1 MLHRGQVFFDRVYGK
16 VAKRVM
22 GQMDGCGTEDLGL
35 VARLLYGYV
44 LSCEGVLSGVET
56 SWVLLAGLIPQD
68 VSLSVEF
75 EGKELMGGVGD
86 RSIRSL
92 RGI

>member
-1 MLHRGQVFFDRVYGK
+1 MFFDRVYGK

-68 VSLSVEF
+68 VSDCETLWGGGRGSGGGER
-75 EGKELMGGVGD
+75 EGGGLMGVTG
-86 RSIRSL
+86 
-92 RGI
+92 

>member
-1 MLHRGQVFFDRVYGK
+1 
-16 VAKRVM
+16 M

-68 VSLSVEF
+68 VSDCETLWGGGKGG
-75 EGKELMGGVGD
+75 EGWGGEMANVVGGD
-86 RSIRSL
+86 IGQSAA
-92 RGI
+92 

>member
-68 VSLSVEF
+68 VGTGGF
-75 EGKELMGGVGD
+75 FGRGGGGRWLMWWGG
-86 RSIRSL
+86 I
-92 RGI
+92 